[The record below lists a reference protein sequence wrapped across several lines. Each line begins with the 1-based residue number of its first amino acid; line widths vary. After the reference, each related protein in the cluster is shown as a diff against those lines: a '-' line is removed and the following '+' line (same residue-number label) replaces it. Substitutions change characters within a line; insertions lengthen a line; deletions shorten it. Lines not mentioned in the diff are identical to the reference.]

1 MSKNTG
7 RSKVAV
13 PRSAR
18 KPWYDIIALTAGG
31 TLFSAVSVLVKEL
44 KTPLPADI

>member
-7 RSKVAV
+7 HSKVAV

-18 KPWYDIIALTAGG
+18 KPWYDITALTAGG
-31 TLFSAVSVLVKEL
+31 TLFSSVPVPVKEF
-44 KTPLPADI
+44 